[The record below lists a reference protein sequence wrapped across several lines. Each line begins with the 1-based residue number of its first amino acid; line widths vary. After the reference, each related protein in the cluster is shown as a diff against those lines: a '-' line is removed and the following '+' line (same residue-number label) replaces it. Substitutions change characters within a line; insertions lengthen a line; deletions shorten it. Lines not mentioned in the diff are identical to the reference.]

1 MRIVHIA
8 DIHWRGLSRHDE
20 YKSSFKYFF
29 EDIKEKDPDIIY
41 IGGDIVHSKTH
52 GISPELIESLS
63 WWFNSL
69 AEIAPTHIILGNH
82 DGLILNKDRQDTI
95 TPIIEAIQNPNIF
108 LYKDSGVYTIG
119 KETDQSQKV
128 NLCVLSCF
136 DEDSWKKVVPEA
148 DAINICCFHGAVE
161 RSRTDSNWMLDAE
174 ISLEELQK
182 FDFSLLGDIH
192 KFQYLDKEKRIAY
205 PGSSIQQNYGEA
217 RRKGYIL
224 WNIHSKDNYSSEFFE
239 IQNDFPFITLS
250 WAGDVKTTCL
260 PEKCSENA
268 KFRIKSNYS
277 LGQKSIKELSQ
288 FLKKNYRA
296 QEVVFK
302 VDRKQNNNQIIEN
315 ASKISLGKN
324 DRGYIKDVVKDYYSY
339 DESITNKDHDSM
351 GEVIDKCFD
360 QLKTIKKQEL
370 TWDLERL
377 EFSNLFSYG
386 EDNVV
391 NLSSTSGLTGIFG
404 KNRTGKSSIVGAIL
418 YTLFNASDRG
428 TIKNEHIVNKR
439 KTYGEGI
446 AYINS
451 GGVRYKVVRRTNIKQ
466 TRKNTSYGTTSLNI
480 FIVDENDEVIENLTG
495 EQRRDTE
502 LTLRKIVGIT
512 DDFLM
517 TSIAAQG
524 SMNNFISLSSSA
536 RKGII
541 NKFLNVNIFDDLY
554 NIVREESQE
563 TRILLNKLD
572 ARDWEYEIKNITSQI
587 KGKNELLKDSQS
599 KKKKAKE
606 RLSEIIECNKD
617 LNSKFTQADLDEI
630 NNKINENIRKTN
642 LFESTLLSLNSK
654 FGQIEEDLEKA
665 DSFIKEIDLF
675 EIKEIKEMR
684 SDTERQIMKLNSMLS
699 MEENELKRI
708 KKSAKILDEVPC
720 GETFLNCKFIKN
732 SHKDK
737 LKLPNQEEKVLEVKG
752 LIKTANK
759 TLRTLCKRDIDQ
771 ELENYDKMINAQNRL
786 LREKVKYKSDIDKI
800 SNNIDILQIDLNEY
814 NNKQTKIKDALMAS
828 DNTEIL
834 KLIESLK
841 KSLQT
846 FDSQIIRASK
856 DIGMLE
862 NRLETTK
869 SDKDKFEEL
878 GKKARVYDALLS
890 AFSKKGIPVFLI
902 KKVLPQINDEIRES
916 IESLVGF
923 TVEIEYSQKDELEIY
938 INYGDSKR
946 IIELCSGMEK
956 MMASLAIRFVLTN
969 LSTLPRS
976 SMLVIDEGFGALD
989 SGNIDS
995 CNDFLDSMKKWYK
1008 NILIISHI
1016 DVIKD
1021 SVDNIMEITRNGIDS
1036 KVRFE

>member
-1 MRIVHIA
+1 MKIVHIA

-20 YKSSFKYFF
+20 YKSSFDYFF
-29 EDIKEKDPDIIY
+29 KDIKKKKPDIIY

-69 AEIAPTHIILGNH
+69 ADIAPTHIILGNH
-82 DGLILNKDRQDTI
+82 DGLILNKDRQDAI
-95 TPIIEAIQNPNIF
+95 TPIIEAIKNPNIF
-108 LYKDSGVYTIG
+108 LYKKSGVYEIKKQTESIP
-119 KETDQSQKV
+119 KL

-136 DEDSWKKVVPEA
+136 DEDNWNKVLPEP
-148 DAINICCFHGAVE
+148 DAINICGFHGAVE
-161 RSRTDSNWMLDAE
+161 KSKTDSDWMLDAE
-174 ISLEELQK
+174 ISLSELSK

-192 KFQYLDKEKRIAY
+192 KCQYLDSRKTIAY

-217 RRKGYIL
+217 RKKGYLL
-224 WNIHSKDNYSSEFFE
+224 WDIKSKTDFSSEFFE
-239 IQNDFPFITLS
+239 IRNDFPFITLN
-250 WAGDVKTTCL
+250 WKGDVKSTCVSN
-260 PEKCSENA
+260 KCVENG

-288 FLKKNYRA
+288 FLKKNYKA

-302 VDRKQNNNQIIEN
+302 VDRKQNNNQAIEN
-315 ASKISLGKN
+315 TLKISLGKN
-324 DRGYIKDVVKDYYSY
+324 DRNYIKDVVKDYYSF
-339 DESITNKDHDSM
+339 DNSVTNDDHVNM
-351 GEVIDKCFD
+351 GFVIDKCFD

-370 TWDLERL
+370 TWDLEKI

-386 EDNVV
+386 EDN
-391 NLSSTSGLTGIFG
+391 LIDFRTTSGLTGIFG

-439 KTYGEGI
+439 KTYGQGV

-451 GGVRYKVVRRTNIKQ
+451 GGIRYKISRRTDIKQ
-466 TRKNTSYGTTSLNI
+466 TRKKTSYGTTSLTVH
-480 FIVDENDEVIENLTG
+480 IVDENDELIENLTG

-502 LTLRKIVGIT
+502 LTLRKIVGVT

-541 NKFLNVNIFDDLY
+541 NKFLNVNIFDELY
-554 NIVREESQE
+554 DIAREESQE

-572 ARDWEYEIKNITSQI
+572 ARDWDYEINDIKNKTAI
-587 KGKNELLKDSQS
+587 KNDTLEDRQL
-599 KKKKAKE
+599 KKKETKE
-606 RLSEIIECNKD
+606 RLETIVSENKGI
-617 LNSKFTQADLDEI
+617 NSKYTHFDLEEVDR
-630 NNKINENIRKTN
+630 KINDNIRKTN
-642 LFESTLLSLNSK
+642 LFESTLLNLNNK
-654 FGQIEEDLEKA
+654 FATIEENLGIVDN
-665 DSFIKEIDLF
+665 FIKSVNLF

-684 SDTERQIMKLNSMLS
+684 SDIERQIMKLTGLFSI
-699 MEENELKRI
+699 EESELKRI
-708 KKSAKILDEVPC
+708 KRSARILDEVPC
-720 GETFLNCKFIKN
+720 GDTFLSCKFIKN
-732 SHKDK
+732 SHNDK
-737 LKLPNQEEKVLEVKG
+737 LKIPNQEDKIKEVKE
-752 LIKTANK
+752 LLKSANK
-759 TLRTLCKRDIDQ
+759 TLKSLCKRDIDK
-771 ELENYDKMINAQNRL
+771 ELENYEKATKRQNLL

-800 SNNIDILQIDLNEY
+800 MNSIDILQIDLNDY
-814 NNKQTKIKDALMAS
+814 NNKRTKIKDVLALS
-828 DNTEIL
+828 DNTELFKI
-834 KLIESLK
+834 IESLK
-841 KSLQT
+841 SSLQT
-846 FDSQIIRASK
+846 FDNQIINLSK
-856 DIGMLE
+856 EIGMLE
-862 NRLETTK
+862 NKLENTK
-869 SDKDKFEEL
+869 DDKSKFEIL
-878 GKKARVYDALLS
+878 GKKSRVYDALLS

-902 KKVLPQINDEIRES
+902 KKVLPQINNEIRES
-916 IESLVGF
+916 LEALVGF
-923 TVEIEYSQKDELEIY
+923 TVEIEYSIKDELEIY
-938 INYGDSKR
+938 INYGDSRR

-995 CNDFLDSMKKWYK
+995 CNEFLESMKKWYK

-1021 SVDNIMEITRNGIDS
+1021 SVNNIMEITRNGIDS

>member
-8 DIHWRGLSRHDE
+8 DIHWRGLSRHEE
-20 YKSSFKYFF
+20 YKSSFNYFF
-29 EDIKEKDPDIIY
+29 NDIKEKKPDIIY

-69 AEIAPTHIILGNH
+69 ASIAPTHVILGNH
-82 DGLILNKDRQDTI
+82 DGLILNKDRQDAI
-95 TPIIEAIQNPNIF
+95 TPIIEAIQNPNIH
-108 LYKDSGVYTIG
+108 LYKKSGVYKIQNKT
-119 KETDQSQKV
+119 KTSPDF

-136 DEDSWKKVVPEA
+136 DEDNWSTVLPVS
-148 DAINICCFHGAVE
+148 DSVNICCFHGAVE
-161 RSRTDSNWMLDAE
+161 KSRTDSDWMLDAE
-174 ISLEELQK
+174 ISLQELQK
-182 FDFSLLGDIH
+182 FDFCLLGDIH
-192 KFQYLDKEKRIAY
+192 KFQYLDNDKRIAY

-217 RRKGYIL
+217 RKKGYIL
-224 WNIHSKDNYSSEFFE
+224 WDIVDKNNFSSKFFE
-239 IQNDFPFITLS
+239 IQNDFPFITLG
-250 WAGDVKTTCL
+250 WKGDVKSTCI
-260 PEKCSENA
+260 PSECVEEAN
-268 KFRIKSNYS
+268 FRIKSSYS
-277 LGQKSIKELSQ
+277 LDQKSIKEISQ
-288 FLKKNYRA
+288 FLKKNYKA
-296 QEVVFK
+296 KEVVFK

-315 ASKISLGKN
+315 TTKISLGKN
-324 DRGYIKDVVKDYYSY
+324 DRSYIKDVVKDYYSF
-339 DESITNKDHDSM
+339 DESITEEDYEGMSV
-351 GEVIDKCFD
+351 VIDKCFD
-360 QLKTIKKQEL
+360 QLKSIKKQEL

-386 EDNVV
+386 ENNVIDFRT
-391 NLSSTSGLTGIFG
+391 TSGLTGIFG
-404 KNRTGKSSIVGAIL
+404 KNRTGKSSIVGSIL
-418 YTLFNASDRG
+418 YTLFNSSDRG

-439 KTYGEGI
+439 KSFGEGI

-451 GGVRYKVVRRTNIKQ
+451 GGVRYKIVRRTDIKQ
-466 TRKNTSYGTTSLNI
+466 TRKNSYYGTTSLNI
-480 FIVDENDEVIENLTG
+480 FIIDENDEVIENLTG

-502 LTLRKIVGIT
+502 NTLRKIVGIT

-563 TRILLNKLD
+563 TRVLLNKLD
-572 ARDWEYEIKNITSQI
+572 ARDWDYEIKSNINKINT
-587 KGKNELLKDSQS
+587 KNENLVILQE

-606 RLSEIIECNKD
+606 RLDEIVSENKNISSQYTQSD
-617 LNSKFTQADLDEI
+617 LEII
-630 NNKINENIRKTN
+630 NNKIKDNIRKTN
-642 LFESTLLSLNSK
+642 LFESTLINLNSK
-654 FGQIEEDLEKA
+654 FCKIEDDLEKA
-665 DSFIKEIDLF
+665 DAFIKSINLF

-684 SDTERQIMKLNSMLS
+684 SDTEKQIMKLNNLLS
-699 MEENELKRI
+699 IEENELRRI

-720 GETFLNCKFIKN
+720 GESFLNCKFIKN

-737 LKLPNQEEKVLEVKG
+737 TKLPLQEEKISEVKM
-752 LIKTANK
+752 LLKTENK
-759 TLRTLCKRDIDQ
+759 TLKSLCKRDIDK
-771 ELENYDKMINAQNRL
+771 ELEDYESTTKRQNYL

-814 NNKQTKIKDALMAS
+814 NNKKTKIKDSLAAS
-828 DNTEIL
+828 DNAELL
-834 KLIESLK
+834 KIVENLK
-841 KSLQT
+841 KSVQT
-846 FDSQIIRASK
+846 FDSQIIQLSK

-862 NRLETTK
+862 NNLENTK
-869 SDKDKFEEL
+869 NDKSKFEML
-878 GKKARVYDALLS
+878 GKNSKIYDALLS

-902 KKVLPQINDEIRES
+902 KKVLPQINDEIRDS
-916 IESLVGF
+916 IETLVGF
-923 TVEIEYSQKDELEIY
+923 TVEIEYSEKDELEIY
-938 INYGDSKR
+938 INYGDSRR

-989 SGNIDS
+989 SGNIDA
-995 CNDFLDSMKKWYK
+995 CNEFLDSMKKWYK

-1021 SVDNIMEITRNGIDS
+1021 TVDNIMEITRNGIDS
-1036 KVRFE
+1036 KVVFE

>member
-1 MRIVHIA
+1 MKIVHIA
-8 DIHWRGLSRHDE
+8 DIHWRGLSRHEE
-20 YKSSFKYFF
+20 YKSSFRYFF
-29 EDIKEKDPDIIY
+29 KDIKEKNPDIIY

-95 TPIIEAIQNPNIF
+95 TPIIEAIKNPNIY
-108 LYKDSGVYTIG
+108 LYKNSGVYEI
-119 KETDQSQKV
+119 KNETFFSPRF

-136 DEDSWKKVVPEA
+136 DEDEWKNVLPDP

-192 KFQYLDKEKRIAY
+192 KYQYLDKEKRIAY

-217 RRKGYIL
+217 RKKGYIL
-224 WNIHSKDNYSSEFFE
+224 WNIESKDEYSSEFFE
-239 IQNDFPFITLS
+239 IKNDFPFITLP
-250 WAGDVKTTCL
+250 WKGNVKSTCL
-260 PEKCSENA
+260 PEKCEENA

-277 LGQKSIKELSQ
+277 LGQKSIKEISQ
-288 FLKKNYRA
+288 FLKKNYKA

-324 DRGYIKDVVKDYYSY
+324 DRNYIKEVVKDYYSF
-339 DESITNKDHDSM
+339 DENITDSDHESM
-351 GEVIDKCFD
+351 GDVIDKCFD

-370 TWDLERL
+370 TWDLEKL

-386 EDNVV
+386 ENNIVD
-391 NLSSTSGLTGIFG
+391 LTGTSGLTGIFG

-451 GGVRYKVVRRTNIKQ
+451 GGIRYKIVRRTDIKQ

-480 FIVDENDEVIENLTG
+480 YIIDENDETIENLTG

-502 LTLRKIVGIT
+502 NTLRKIVGIT

-541 NKFLNVNIFDDLY
+541 NKFLNVNIFDELY

-572 ARDWEYEIKNITSQI
+572 ARDWDYEINSTQEKI
-587 KGKNELLKDSQS
+587 KIKNENLRLAQEKKS
-599 KKKKAKE
+599 KCKE
-606 RLSEIIECNKD
+606 RLEEIVSNNKN
-617 LNSKFTQADLDEI
+617 LNSKFTHKDLDDI
-630 NNKINENIRKTN
+630 NKKIKENIRKTN
-642 LFESTLLSLNSK
+642 LFESTLISLNSRFLK
-654 FGQIEEDLEKA
+654 IEENLDKA
-665 DSFIKEIDLF
+665 DSFIKSVDLF

-684 SDTERQIMKLNSMLS
+684 SDTERQIMKLKNMLS
-699 MEENELKRI
+699 VEENELKRI

-737 LKLPNQEEKVLEVKG
+737 LKIPKQEEKISELKG
-752 LIKTANK
+752 LLKTSNK
-759 TLRTLCKRDIDQ
+759 TLRGLCKRDIDK
-771 ELENYDKMINAQNRL
+771 ELENHDLAIKKQNQL

-800 SNNIDILQIDLNEY
+800 TNNIDILQIDLNEY
-814 NNKQTKIKDALMAS
+814 NNKKVKIRDILAAN
-828 DNTEIL
+828 DNAEIL
-834 KLIESLK
+834 KIIDNLK

-846 FDSQIIRASK
+846 FDSQIIRLSK

-862 NRLETTK
+862 NKLEITK
-869 SDKDKFEEL
+869 QDRITFETL
-878 GKKARVYDALLS
+878 GKSSRVYDALLS

-902 KKVLPQINDEIRES
+902 KKVLPQINNEIRDS

-938 INYGDSKR
+938 INYGDSRR

-989 SGNIDS
+989 SGNIDA
-995 CNDFLDSMKKWYK
+995 CNEFLDSMKKWYK

-1036 KVRFE
+1036 KVVFQ